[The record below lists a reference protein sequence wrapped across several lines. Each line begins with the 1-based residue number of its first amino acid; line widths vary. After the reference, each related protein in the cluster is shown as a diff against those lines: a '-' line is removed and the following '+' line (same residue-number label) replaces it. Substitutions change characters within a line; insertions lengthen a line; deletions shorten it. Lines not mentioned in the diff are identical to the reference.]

1 MKFYT
6 LEWIKELFKEFVKS
20 ENSFFIE
27 EKGVGFEPRFFF
39 WALLHI
45 YKKQSLPE
53 IFKALKV
60 DLEELET
67 LFNRQ
72 EFDFMF
78 LVDLLRKEFSF
89 WFRDILL
96 HKDFQSPDLLRIA
109 WEFLMLEE
117 QLRKQIQIPLLDR
130 LKKLILDAE
139 EIIEKG
145 SSSETT
151 FNERQFLRLL
161 RFFNAVETLES
172 SLSARLVERA
182 KEVENKLNLGFKS
195 DISPLSEEEKKVFYQ
210 NLMQGLKQIGGSLD
224 GR

>member
-6 LEWIKELFKEFVKS
+6 LEWIKELFKEFLNS

-27 EKGVGFEPRFFF
+27 EKGVGFEPKFFF

-45 YKKQSLPE
+45 YKKQNLPE

-60 DLEELET
+60 DLEELEA

-89 WFRDILL
+89 WFREVLL
-96 HKDFQSPDLLRIA
+96 HKDFQSPDLLRVA

-145 SSSETT
+145 SFSETT

-195 DISPLSEEEKKVFYQ
+195 DIPPLSEEEKKVFYQ

-224 GR
+224 GG

>member
-6 LEWIKELFKEFVKS
+6 LEWIRELFKEFLNS

-27 EKGVGFEPRFFF
+27 EKGVGFEPKFFF

-45 YKKQSLPE
+45 YKKQNLPE

-60 DLEELET
+60 DLEELES

-89 WFRDILL
+89 WFRDVLL
-96 HKDFQSPDLLRIA
+96 HKDFQSSDLLRVA

-139 EIIEKG
+139 EIIEK
-145 SSSETT
+145 SSFSETT

-195 DISPLSEEEKKVFYQ
+195 DIPLLSEEEKKVFYQ
-210 NLMQGLKQIGGSLD
+210 NLMQGLKQIGGCLD

>member
-182 KEVENKLNLGFKS
+182 KEVESKLNLGFKS

>member
-1 MKFYT
+1 LSQDY
-6 LEWIKELFKEFVKS
+6 
-20 ENSFFIE
+20 
-27 EKGVGFEPRFFF
+27 
-39 WALLHI
+39 
-45 YKKQSLPE
+45 
-53 IFKALKV
+53 
-60 DLEELET
+60 LEELET